1 MNEVAHIE
9 RGTAPAA
16 QTETNAIISVIER
29 AAVNPAVDMDKMER
43 LLEMQERI
51 MQREALAA
59 FNRAFAAAKS
69 ELPAISKNQKGHNN
83 RYADFAHVARAVD
96 PVLSRHG
103 LSYRFKTR
111 QDDQIH
117 VTCVLSHID
126 GHSEENTLSSK
137 PDTAG
142 SKNATQAIGS
152 AQTYLMR
159 YSLLSALGV
168 QPTDDDDG
176 RAANMGDTIT
186 KEDVEVLRAMIEEA
200 KADTAQFCEYLQ
212 IESIPA
218 MPASMFR
225 RAVASLQAKKRKMAQ
240 EGKAND

>member
-9 RGTAPAA
+9 RETMPAP

-159 YSLLSALGV
+159 YSLLSALGI

-176 RAANMGDTIT
+176 RAANMGGTISDD
-186 KEDVEVLRAMIEEA
+186 EAEVIRSMI
-200 KADTAQFCEYLQ
+200 ADTGTDIAQFCNFMR
-212 IESIPA
+212 IESVA
-218 MPASMFR
+218 DMPATQFR
-225 RAVASLQAKKRKMAQ
+225 RAVASLQAKKRAQ
-240 EGKAND
+240 EARNNG

>member
-9 RGTAPAA
+9 RETMPAP

-111 QDDQIH
+111 QDDHIH

-159 YSLLSALGV
+159 YSLLSALGI

-176 RAANMGDTIT
+176 RAANMGGTISDG
-186 KEDVEVLRAMIEEA
+186 EADVIRAMIEETGT
-200 KADTAQFCEYLQ
+200 DIAQFCRFMQ
-212 IESIPA
+212 IDSVTE
-218 MPASMFR
+218 MPAAQFR
-225 RAVASLQAKKRKMAQ
+225 RAVASLQAKKRAQ
-240 EGKAND
+240 EARNNG

>member
-9 RGTAPAA
+9 RDTAPAPHS
-16 QTETNAIISVIER
+16 ETNAIISVIER

-142 SKNATQAIGS
+142 SKNPTQAIGS

-159 YSLLSALGV
+159 YSLLSALGI

-176 RAANMGDTIT
+176 RAANMGGTISDD
-186 KEDVEVLRAMIEEA
+186 ESEVIRSMI
-200 KADTAQFCEYLQ
+200 ADTGTDIAQFCNFMR
-212 IESIPA
+212 IESVA
-218 MPASMFR
+218 DMPAAQFR
-225 RAVASLQAKKRKMAQ
+225 RAVASLQAKKRAQ
-240 EGKAND
+240 EARNNG